1 MTTQSRGFFLIDR
14 NVLKRNKRDRDSLLE
29 SFHASRKFKTILYT
43 RHFMKDQI
51 EKRIVLKAPVLKVW
65 NALTDYR
72 QFGEW
77 FCVKVKKPFEQGQIA
92 QGELNYP
99 GYEQMAW
106 EIAVQKIEPD
116 QLFSFTWHPY
126 AIDTKRDYSNEIPT
140 LVTFKLKKMSEG
152 TELSVIE
159 SGFNQLPDDRRLEAF
174 QMNEEGW
181 TEQMNNIKRY
191 VESP

>member
-1 MTTQSRGFFLIDR
+1 
-14 NVLKRNKRDRDSLLE
+14 
-29 SFHASRKFKTILYT
+29 
-43 RHFMKDQI
+43 MKDQI

-174 QMNEEGW
+174 QMNDEGW

-191 VESP
+191 VESS